1 MTLCSFDHLMRRC
14 FVIFMLLAPMLLK
27 AQMEEGWIAP
37 GASLVVGHTGNLGLN
52 LRTHYI
58 PNERMCIGLETN
70 LFPEGGELVEREFT
84 LNAHFFFE
92 VEEVVSIYPLLGA
105 GYEEIREEEKWDGGW
120 RALVGGGLHK
130 NIGRFAPY
138 AEYIY
143 GFGFESQ
150 GIFIIGT
157 FYTFRIG
164 KKEGE

>member
-1 MTLCSFDHLMRRC
+1 M
-14 FVIFMLLAPMLLK
+14 PMALFG
-27 AQMEEGWIAP
+27 QMQEGWIAP

-92 VEEVVSIYPLLGA
+92 VEEVVSLYPLLGV
-105 GYEEIREEEKWDGGW
+105 GYEQIREENEWDGGW
-120 RALVGGGLHK
+120 RALFGAGLHK
-130 NIGRFAPY
+130 NIERFAPY

-143 GFGFESQ
+143 GAGFESQ
-150 GIFIIGT
+150 GIFIVGT
-157 FYTFRIG
+157 FYTFRLH
-164 KKEGE
+164 KKE

>member
-1 MTLCSFDHLMRRC
+1 MKKLITFC
-14 FVIFMLLAPMLLK
+14 FAFLPIWLF

-37 GASLVVGHTGNLGLN
+37 GASLVIGHTGNLGVN

-70 LFPEGGELVEREFT
+70 LFPEEGSLVEKEFT

-92 VEEVVSIYPLLGA
+92 VEEVVSIYPLLGV
-105 GYEEIREEEKWDGGW
+105 GYGEIKEEGEWEGGW
-120 RALVGGGLHK
+120 RALFGGGFHK

-143 GFGFESQ
+143 GAGFESQ
-150 GIFIIGT
+150 GIVIVGT
-157 FYTFRIG
+157 FYTFRLG
-164 KKEGE
+164 KKEE

>member
-1 MTLCSFDHLMRRC
+1 MRR
-14 FVIFMLLAPMLLK
+14 IIILLSVLMPMVLFG
-27 AQMEEGWIAP
+27 QMQEGWIAP

-92 VEEVVSIYPLLGA
+92 VEEVVSLYPLLGV
-105 GYEEIREEEKWDGGW
+105 GYEQIREENEWDGGW
-120 RALVGGGLHK
+120 RSLFGAGLHK

-143 GFGFESQ
+143 GAGFESQ
-150 GIFIIGT
+150 GIFIVGT
-157 FYTFRIG
+157 FYTFRLH
-164 KKEGE
+164 KKE

>member
-1 MTLCSFDHLMRRC
+1 MNRVLTIAILFSP
-14 FVIFMLLAPMLLK
+14 LLILG
-27 AQMEEGWIAP
+27 QMKEGWIAP

-70 LFPEGGELVEREFT
+70 LFPEDGKLFEKEYT

-92 VEEVVSIYPLLGA
+92 IEELISVYPLLGL
-105 GYEEIREEEKWDGGW
+105 GYEEIKEEGEWEGGW
-120 RALVGGGLHK
+120 RALIGGGLHK

-143 GFGFESQ
+143 GAGFESQ
-150 GIFIIGT
+150 GIFIFGT
-157 FYTFRIG
+157 FYTFSIG
-164 KKEGE
+164 KKE

>member
-1 MTLCSFDHLMRRC
+1 MKRIAILSVVLMPA
-14 FVIFMLLAPMLLK
+14 LLFG
-27 AQMEEGWIAP
+27 QMQEGWIAP

-84 LNAHFFFE
+84 FNAHFFFE
-92 VEEVVSIYPLLGA
+92 VAEVVSLYPLLGV
-105 GYEEIREEEKWDGGW
+105 GYEEIRHEGDWDGGW
-120 RALVGGGLHK
+120 RALFGGGLHK

-143 GFGFESQ
+143 GAGFESQ
-150 GIFIIGT
+150 GIFIVGT
-157 FYTFRIG
+157 FYTFQLH
-164 KKEGE
+164 KKE